1 MREIRFRGRNINTG
15 DWVFGYF
22 KKNRHGDCYIEDEDG
37 LATAVDPETVSQ
49 MVEEG
54 IYEGDYIDDGD
65 DIWLIEYDDVEH
77 AFCFVGYGVSMHSEF
92 LDGRIVSVLGNKWEN
107 SPEDFYGDEEDEDES
122 R

>member
-1 MREIRFRGRNINTG
+1 MRAIRFRGRNINTG

-65 DIWLIEYDDVEH
+65 YIWLIEYDEGSH
-77 AFCFVGYGVSMHSEF
+77 EFRLAGGGVSQNSEF
-92 LDGRIVSVLGNKWEN
+92 LDGRLVSVLGNKWEN
-107 SPEDFYGDEEDEDES
+107 SPEDFHEDEENE
-122 R
+122 